1 MGWDTLAQTAG
12 NFIMRGTESWTL
24 TNAAMDWTKVEVGLN
39 TTPAHLPEWC
49 THLIVE
55 VNFVNHDGT
64 IGDIYIDDFSF
75 SGI

>member
-39 TTPAHLPEWC
+39 TTPGAPA
-49 THLIVE
+49 
-55 VNFVNHDGT
+55 
-64 IGDIYIDDFSF
+64 
-75 SGI
+75 